1 VVEVSP
7 SKPAPQAKSSELLW
21 EATFRNAPAD
31 VIVDSVERRTF
42 LSVQPQSLKCCN
54 AGRHQTFAARFF
66 LGETP
71 TLKQFGRNAE
81 AAELDCHRRADQP
94 SSRNKNVNHESAGCP
109 FMLACPKY
117 SLHGAS
123 RDAIY

>member
-7 SKPAPQAKSSELLW
+7 SKPAPQAKSSERFW

-31 VIVDSVERRTF
+31 VIADPVERRTF
-42 LSVQPQSLKCCN
+42 LSVQPQSLECCN

-66 LGETP
+66 LREAP

-81 AAELDCHRRADQP
+81 ATEMDRGGRADQP
-94 SSRNKNVNHESAGCP
+94 SPGDKNISHDCVGCP
-109 FMLACPKY
+109 FMVVSGRIWTAL
-117 SLHGAS
+117 
-123 RDAIY
+123 